1 MNLFIQFDTE
11 IMKTILSLLAVFITL
26 FHSNSSFAQVE
37 YLGGDSCET
46 AVPITPGSFITPADG
61 IGDDHWYSFVA
72 PCSGLLSL
80 SNGDSECEKRI
91 YTGGCG
97 SLILLAEGLG
107 PDSTISYT
115 LTAGDS
121 AYIKISDSWVMS
133 GAFIIEFDDCDE
145 IDSSLLDISGKVYYD
160 LNNNG
165 IKDLDE
171 VGRPLNFII
180 TDPVGLIC
188 VSGADGFYYSSVAG
202 LDDGLYEIS
211 PVLPEYWE
219 ISTDSLTYTI
229 AIDVDF
235 EQRDSLDFGIYPD
248 SLFHQ
253 VNLSLEGGYPR
264 CNDTIYYW
272 LDIQNTGTTI
282 ASGLVHLQ
290 IDDSLYYVTADIV
303 PDSIVGQ
310 HLYWHYDAL
319 FFGENNMITVQLG
332 TPDGIDDLVSS
343 TLEVTIDSAGVDVFF
358 DSVDREQLITCAYD
372 PNDKTP
378 NPLGE
383 GDLGYISPE
392 TEYIE
397 YVIRFQN
404 TGTDTAQNVIIK
416 DQLDEHL
423 QWLSLTVLSY
433 SHEMR
438 MEMNIDGEVQFI
450 FEDIMLPDSNV
461 NMMASQG
468 YVKYRIDLFPDL
480 PLETSIFNTAEIY
493 FDLNPAVITNTTIN
507 TLFLDGSTIEEYTK
521 NINLLVYPNPFSDS
535 FKLYFGDHVENFSLK
550 IIDLMGNQVYANDN
564 INGAHVEVYPGRLAQ
579 GMYLL
584 ILTDNTTNQ
593 IYSTS
598 KIIVK

>member
-1 MNLFIQFDTE
+1 
-11 IMKTILSLLAVFITL
+11 MKKILSLIALFITL
-26 FHSNSSFAQVE
+26 FHSIDSCAQLE
-37 YLGGDSCET
+37 YPGGDSCEF
-46 AVPITPGSFITPADG
+46 AIPIAPGYFITPADG

-72 PCSGLLSL
+72 PCSGLLSI

-107 PDSTISYT
+107 PDSTIAYT
-115 LTAGDS
+115 ITAGDS

-133 GAFIIEFDDCDE
+133 GEFIIEFDDCDE

-171 VGRPLNFII
+171 IGRPLNFII

-202 LDDGLYEIS
+202 LDDGVYEIT

-319 FFGENNMITVQLG
+319 FFGENNLITVQLG

-343 TLEVTIDSAGVDVFF
+343 TLEVTIDSAGVEVFF
-358 DSVDREQLITCAYD
+358 DSVDRDQLITCAFD

-378 NPLGE
+378 SPLGIGE
-383 GDLGYISPE
+383 LGYISPE
-392 TEYIE
+392 TESIE
-397 YVIRFQN
+397 YFIRFQN
-404 TGTDTAQNVIIK
+404 TGTDTAINVVIK
-416 DQLDEHL
+416 DQFDENL
-423 QWLSLTVLSY
+423 QWLSLTILSY
-433 SHEMR
+433 SHEFR
-438 MEMNIDGEVQFI
+438 IEMDVEGAVQFI
-450 FEDIMLPDSNV
+450 FDDIMLPDSSANILE
-461 NMMASQG
+461 SQG
-468 YVKYRIDLFPDL
+468 FIKYRVDLLPDL

-507 TLFLDGSTIEEYTK
+507 TLYLDVSTIDEIPA
-521 NINLLVYPNPFSDS
+521 NSQLLVYPNPFSES
-535 FKLYFGDHVENFSLK
+535 LTVYFGENIENYSLK
-550 IIDLMGNQVYANDN
+550 IVDLLGNKVYSNEHV
-564 INGAHVEVYPGRLAQ
+564 NGYHLEIHPGQLAQ
-579 GMYLL
+579 GMYML
-584 ILTDNTTNQ
+584 ILTDNLTNDT
-593 IYSTS
+593 ISTA